1 MIIEDVLYRFQTLLK
16 KVPFT
21 DVKNEN
27 FIEKE
32 IREWKASIER
42 SNMLTGEKYYR
53 GLQDI
58 LHKERQVIDSDGKLS
73 KVDNLPN
80 NKIVDNQYAKMV
92 DQKTNYLV
100 GKPLTIQCEN
110 KKYQKIL
117 TDIFN
122 VEFNAQLLKLGRNAL
137 NAGKAWIQPY
147 YNETGDFA
155 FKIIKPYEIKCNWKD
170 DEHTKLDYAMRIYT
184 IIEVNGTEEKY
195 KEKVDIYAEDGI
207 CHFDLTP
214 GGKLIPRTP
223 FKESYFLLNA
233 EEPYNWNKIPS

>member
-58 LHKERQVIDSDGKLS
+58 LHKERQVIGSDGKLS

-122 VEFNAQLLKLGRNAL
+122 VEFNAQLLKLG
-137 NAGKAWIQPY
+137 
-147 YNETGDFA
+147 
-155 FKIIKPYEIKCNWKD
+155 C
-170 DEHTKLDYAMRIYT
+170 
-184 IIEVNGTEEKY
+184 TE
-195 KEKVDIYAEDGI
+195 
-207 CHFDLTP
+207 C
-214 GGKLIPRTP
+214 R
-223 FKESYFLLNA
+223 
-233 EEPYNWNKIPS
+233 